1 MAITPEQFWKLY
13 GHLPAELKETIFSQ
27 ETADHIYDSCTKNG
41 LAEGGVP
48 QVASLVGDVLLGLSL
63 PEEFQK
69 SLEKEGGI
77 KKDAAVNI
85 AREITRFVF
94 FPLKESLSQ
103 LHKIG
108 VAPQSSAAAS
118 QTNKAVSTIETP
130 SQEAAVP
137 TTPRSGSETL
147 QGRTTKKE
155 DAYRESFEEE
165 SQ

>member
-41 LAEGGVP
+41 VAEGGVP

-85 AREITRFVF
+85 AREITRFIF
-94 FPLKESLSQ
+94 FPLKESLRQ
-103 LHKIG
+103 LHDMG
-108 VAPQSSAAAS
+108 TAGSTAPQTKKITPAAA
-118 QTNKAVSTIETP
+118 AP
-130 SQEAAVP
+130 SQEAPVP
-137 TTPRSGSETL
+137 A
-147 QGRTTKKE
+147 TTKKE